1 MEEEL
6 SKILEVLQNPIR
18 REILTKLTKEVHY
31 PLQLSNELGV
41 SQQSIMKHLN
51 VLEKSGLVKSY
62 LEKSKK
68 GPNRKYYKSV
78 KQFSIRIDLSP
89 SFFKTELQNFGRK
102 QKLNEYENFERKCAT
117 IIKRNDEK
125 KLKELSELI
134 EEIDEEIERMDEK
147 RDYLLYL
154 KDEIISNAKRII
166 NKTIEDYEER
176 EVLYY
181 IVEKRNADISTISEY
196 LRIRE
201 KEVEEIFEQLAK
213 RRLLW
218 SEINY

>member
-1 MEEEL
+1 MQDEL
-6 SKILEVLQNPIR
+6 SKILAALENIIR
-18 REILTKLTKEVHY
+18 RNILTKLTKEVHY

-68 GPNRKYYKSV
+68 GPKRKYYKSV
-78 KQFSIRIDLSP
+78 KHFSLKIDLSP
-89 SFFKTELQNFGRK
+89 SFFKTEIQDFRRK
-102 QKLNEYENFERKCAT
+102 EKINDYEIFEKKYSLIA
-117 IIKRNDEK
+117 KKEDEK
-125 KLKELSELI
+125 KLKEFSELI
-134 EEIDEEIERMDEK
+134 EEIDEEIVKIEKK
-147 RDYLLYL
+147 RDYLLAI
-154 KDEIISNAKRII
+154 KDEIISNANRII
-166 NKTIEDYEER
+166 NETIDDYEER

-181 IVEKRNADISTISEY
+181 ILERRNADISAISEY
-196 LRIRE
+196 LRRRE

-218 SEINY
+218 FEE